1 MRSMQ
6 TVFHMLFRLAVPFL
20 VIGML
25 AACSS
30 ATPLPPTPA
39 PITVALAS
47 FSLTPS
53 ATSAK
58 AGDVTF
64 VVTNT
69 VADLKHEFVVI
80 KSDLAADK
88 LPVGG
93 DQMVDE
99 AAVTAVDEVP
109 ELDPGASGTLTV
121 NLAAGHYVLMCNV
134 AGHYQADMHADF
146 TVNP

>member
-6 TVFHMLFRLAVPFL
+6 TVFHMLSRLAVPCL

-25 AACSS
+25 SACSG
-30 ATPLPPTPA
+30 TPAAPATPA

-53 ATSAK
+53 AASAK

-69 VADLKHEFVVI
+69 APDIKHEFVVI

-88 LPVGG
+88 LPVGS
-93 DQMVDE
+93 DQTVDE

-121 NLAAGHYVLMCNV
+121 NLAAGHYVLICNV
-134 AGHYQADMHADF
+134 AGHYQAGMHTDF